1 MKILSGSRFGLR
13 ARILSLAAIPI
24 LGLGIVLAVSHF
36 ASSRMAAAE
45 AIYSRQR
52 DLSAEVARFQSEI
65 GAMKIAAD
73 AFRHRKDA
81 RHENDF
87 RDSRAAAGRTFAG
100 FRKGLAGEAG
110 ASTDAIQARFSS
122 FGDAF
127 SSYVKII
134 DKVGRA
140 NGDGLV
146 GAMQFSSLKLKGII
160 GPLDAEFGSWSQVV
174 RDTLY
179 ELYLA
184 ERDFR
189 IHQTNTFVL
198 HFEKVG
204 ENLSRLL
211 DVSGVKAG
219 TRADLNAALADYK
232 QHFNDWADG
241 VQHSEVTFNGLN
253 AAYILLGRELELT
266 RSALGARMEQARLE
280 RASIESAQ
288 RLWVIGAFSLVV
300 LLSALVALTI
310 GIGLSRDMGRL
321 GSAMRK
327 LAKGETDLDVPSL
340 RRQDE
345 IGAMADALTVLRD
358 GARERQEL
366 VNQQAEASNQRLM
379 RASSIE
385 DTIQAFEGK
394 VSEALSSLR
403 AASATMHQVS
413 GDLDAVAVEAEAQV
427 VAAAQDT
434 EKAASEIESAAVAA
448 QQLSSSVDE
457 VAAQAVRSDEAAAA
471 ALREADRARLVMA
484 SMVNQTERV
493 GEIVS
498 VINSIASQTN
508 LLALNATIEAARA
521 GEAGRGFAVVA
532 SEVKELAA
540 QTASATGEI
549 AGQISGI
556 RDASQGVMAAMES
569 MNETIA
575 QVSRIA
581 TSVAAAVEEQSTS
594 LSGISRNIVAA
605 SDGATRGAG
614 GIRTVETAVADT
626 TRNAS
631 KVREVSEQLT
641 QDAAKLNDQVAW
653 FLDRVRA
660 A

>member
-1 MKILSGSRFGLR
+1 MSALNGTRLGLR

-24 LGLGIVLAVSHF
+24 LGLAIVLAVSHF
-36 ASSRMAAAE
+36 TSSRMAAAE
-45 AIYSRQR
+45 AIYGRQR
-52 DLSAEVARFQSEI
+52 DLAADATRLRSEV

-73 AFRHRKDA
+73 AFRHRTDE
-81 RHENDF
+81 RFENDF
-87 RDSRAAAGRTFAG
+87 RESRAAATRTLAAFK
-100 FRKGLAGEAG
+100 KGLAGEAD
-110 ASTDAIQARFSS
+110 ASTDAIQTRFSS
-122 FGDAF
+122 FGGAF
-127 SSYVKII
+127 ENYVKIT

-160 GPLDAEFGSWSQVV
+160 GPLDVEFGTWSQVV

-179 ELYLA
+179 ELFLA

-189 IHQTNTFVL
+189 VHRTNTFVL

-204 ENLSRLL
+204 DNLSRLL
-211 DVSGVKAG
+211 DVSGLQPG
-219 TRADLNAALADYK
+219 PRAALNTALADYK
-232 QHFNDWADG
+232 QHFNDWTDG

-253 AAYILLGRELELT
+253 AAYILLGRDIEQAQ
-266 RSALGARMEQARLE
+266 RAIGARMEQARFE
-280 RASIESAQ
+280 RTSIESGQ
-288 RLWVIGAFSLVV
+288 RLWVIGAFSVVV

-310 GIGLSRDMGRL
+310 GISLSRDMGRL
-321 GSAMRK
+321 GTAMRK
-327 LAKGETDLDVPSL
+327 LAKGETDVDVPNL
-340 RRQDE
+340 RRKDE

-366 VNQQAEASNQRLM
+366 VNQQAEASNHRLM

-385 DTIQAFEGK
+385 ETIQAFEGK
-394 VSEALSSLR
+394 VGEALTSLR

-413 GDLDAVAVEAEAQV
+413 GDLDSVAVEAEAQV
-427 VAAAQDT
+427 VAAAGDT

-457 VAAQAVRSDEAAAA
+457 VAAQAVRSDDAAAA
-471 ALREADRARLVMA
+471 ALREADRAKLVMA

-498 VINSIASQTN
+498 VISSIASQTN

-532 SEVKELAA
+532 SEVKDLAA

-549 AGQISGI
+549 AGQIAGI

-569 MNETIA
+569 MNATIA

-614 GIRTVETAVADT
+614 GIRTVESAVADT

-631 KVREVSEQLT
+631 KVREVSEQLM
-641 QDAAKLNDQVAW
+641 QDAAKLDDEVAW
-653 FLDRVRA
+653 FLNRVRA